1 MDTEQAKAKLA
12 NIHKE
17 AKIKAFSVLRELVG
31 PVFEKAEKE
40 NIPLETLRWSQEP
53 RYNDER
59 YVFDIDTF
67 YFNEDQ
73 SEEFDALYEIAYKVF
88 ENDGTQD
95 RELLRLLE
103 KVVGNATITISRDGV
118 IFEPIADDEDWY

>member
-12 NIHKE
+12 SIHKE

-31 PVFEKAEKE
+31 PVFEYADKQ
-40 NIPLETLRWSQEP
+40 NLPLETIRWSQEP

-59 YVFDIDTF
+59 YVFGIETF
-67 YFNEDQ
+67 YFNEGQED
-73 SEEFDALYEIAYKVF
+73 EFDELWEVVSEIF
-88 ENDGTQD
+88 GDDGTAD
-95 RELLRLLE
+95 RELVKILE

-118 IFEPIADDEDWY
+118 IFEPIEDDEDWY